1 MPLGHVSLKKLSRA
15 NYNRGRLRA
24 GINQRLCCSPSPASW
39 TGSPVWKAQPRE
51 HGTCPPEINRRA
63 AGLEPDLDVRVQGQG
78 HCTAL
83 SQLGQQRSHSANMP
97 CGIFL
102 KILPLIL
109 SRALASNVKIGIKHK
124 GGKGKPFDR
133 QNRRGV
139 PTTRRSLPSP
149 HVTGRPLSLMG
160 LCRSSL
166 CTRSRTEAS
175 SAQHTEVCN
184 PPANADPCRRP
195 VWAGAILR

>member
-139 PTTRRSLPSP
+139 PTIRRSLPSP

-160 LCRSSL
+160 LCRSSH

-175 SAQHTEVCN
+175 SAQHTEVCKAVATLPN
-184 PPANADPCRRP
+184 
-195 VWAGAILR
+195 LHF

>member
-1 MPLGHVSLKKLSRA
+1 M
-15 NYNRGRLRA
+15 
-24 GINQRLCCSPSPASW
+24 
-39 TGSPVWKAQPRE
+39 
-51 HGTCPPEINRRA
+51 
-63 AGLEPDLDVRVQGQG
+63 RVQGQG

-139 PTTRRSLPSP
+139 PTIRRSLPSP

-184 PPANADPCRRP
+184 SSCSRSVTRVRPLSYPGPPGTYPGLENRGGIYRQYSSIIRT
-195 VWAGAILR
+195 AGWLDSV